1 MQTGPL
7 KITHHRSGA
16 AKFPKLGK
24 QQQQSSLHLFV
35 GVANHPAVAGIGET
49 RRQGQPQLA
58 PGGLLTLPLMEPNL
72 DLVQLRFTHDPRQ
85 AQQQAIVIGARVI
98 HPLAVSDQN
107 AKQRTQL
114 DQPMPIVIVASE
126 ARGVQAQHQSR
137 PAQADLGDQPLKAA
151 APFARCSRLAEV
163 VIDDFDPLLWPTEE
177 DRPVDQPVL
186 QLGALLMLADL
197 PGGRLPHIDVGELR
211 SVRRRHPVFQT
222 RRGVQHDP
230 PRLAPARPPASIA
243 AHGRSAVPDG
253 AVPPPSSPATPSA
266 PAPAAGPE
274 GPLPDPGRSSL
285 GGEPS
290 AIFGLQSSAWM
301 YCANGSSVRTDAR
314 GRA

>member
-1 MQTGPL
+1 MAERGSPATAVDIRSRVGRVFQHLQYPCTAHRPPDHLLRRRPAQRPHRQLQAGPVQ
-7 KITHHRSGA
+7 ITHHRSGA
-16 AKFPKLGK
+16 AKLPKLGK
-24 QQQQSSLHLFV
+24 QQQQASLHFFV
-35 GVANHPAVAGIGET
+35 GVTNHPAVAGIGET

-72 DLVQLRFTHDPRQ
+72 DLVQLRFAHDPRQ

-98 HPLAVSDQN
+98 HPLAVSNQN
-107 AKQRTQL
+107 AKERTQL
-114 DQPMPIVIVASE
+114 
-126 ARGVQAQHQSR
+126 
-137 PAQADLGDQPLKAA
+137 
-151 APFARCSRLAEV
+151 
-163 VIDDFDPLLWPTEE
+163 DDFDPLLWPAEE

-211 SVRRRHPVFQT
+211 SVRRRHPVFRT

-230 PRLAPARPPASIA
+230 PRLAPAHPPAAIA

-253 AVPPPSSPATPSA
+253 VASPPSSSATPSA

-274 GPLPDPGRSSL
+274 SLLPDPGRSSL